1 MPLGQKNQNIEKKK
15 EKRTR
20 SLGINKTLHVSE
32 ITDNLRKNRSK
43 RQ

>member
-1 MPLGQKNQNIEKKK
+1 MPLGQKNQNNEKKK
-15 EKRTR
+15 KRTH

-32 ITDNLRKNRSK
+32 ITENLRKNRSK

>member
-1 MPLGQKNQNIEKKK
+1 MPLGQKNQNNEKKK
-15 EKRTR
+15 KKRTH

-32 ITDNLRKNRSK
+32 ITKNLRKNRSK

>member
-1 MPLGQKNQNIEKKK
+1 MPLGQKNQNNEKKK
-15 EKRTR
+15 RTH

-32 ITDNLRKNRSK
+32 ITENLRKNRSK